1 MTKRAA
7 IKRQTRDTSRE
18 HGVLDSRQFM
28 DDAKVRRLPTHAGW
42 SPYPSNDDRDQAYLK
57 TLKPK
62 SEGQAELMTAIDNHN
77 LVLALG
83 PRGRQDR
90 PHSPEPPRG

>member
-7 IKRQTRDTSRE
+7 TRRQSRE
-18 HGVLDSRQFM
+18 HGLLDSREFM
-28 DDAKVRRLPTHAGW
+28 EESKVRRLHGPEPRPGW

-62 SEGQAELMTAIDNHN
+62 SDGQAELMEAIDVHN
-77 LVLALG
+77 LVMALG
-83 PRGRQDR
+83 PAYPG
-90 PHSPEPPRG
+90 